1 VTAAGRAQAIED
13 DVTAHRIDTH
23 HHIYPPHYV
32 AKEEQRLRATTH
44 ALFAKVQAWTPRQA
58 VEAMDR
64 NGIATAVVSISAPGV
79 WFGDNAAARAL
90 ARACNEYA
98 ADMVRDFKGR
108 FGSFAI
114 LPLPD
119 VEGSLREIEHAF
131 DVLKADGVAL
141 MSNCNDKWPGDAAFA
156 PVFDELNRRKA
167 VAYFHPTAA
176 SFLENVIPGV
186 PPPTIEFPFDTTR
199 AIVSLLFGGT
209 LSRCPDIRFI
219 FSHGG
224 GALPMLAGRIVGL
237 VRNRKDLAERLPG
250 GVVQELRKLYLDVVG
265 VYSRPCFE
273 ATRDLVGTSQL
284 LFGTDFP
291 FWAPE
296 TAVTGVADL
305 KLEAGDTMAVERG
318 NALRLLPRLQ
328 T

>member
-1 VTAAGRAQAIED
+1 VTG
-13 DVTAHRIDTH
+13 HRIDTH
-23 HHIYPPHYV
+23 HHIYPAHYV
-32 AKEEQRLRATTH
+32 TSQEQRLRATTH
-44 ALFAKVQAWTPRQA
+44 ALFLKVQAWTPAQSI
-58 VEAMDR
+58 ETMDR
-64 NGIATAVVSISAPGV
+64 NGIATAIVSISSPGV
-79 WFGDNAAARAL
+79 WFGDDAAARAL
-90 ARACNEYA
+90 ARVCNEYA
-98 ADMVRDFKGR
+98 ANMVRDFKGR

-119 VEGSLREIEHAF
+119 VDGSLREIEYAF

-141 MSNCNDKWPGDAAFA
+141 MSNCNDKWPGDPTFA

-176 SFLENVIPGV
+176 SFLANVIPGV
-186 PPPTIEFPFDTTR
+186 PAPTIEFPFDTTR

-209 LSRCPDIRFI
+209 FSRCPDVRFI

-237 VRNRKDLAERLPG
+237 VRNRKDLAERLPN
-250 GVVQELRKLYLDVVG
+250 GVLHEFNRLYLDVVG
-265 VYSRPCFE
+265 VYSRSCFE
-273 ATRDLVGTSQL
+273 ATRELVGGSQL

-305 KLEAGDTMAVERG
+305 KLDAKDTAAVERD
-318 NALRLLPRLQ
+318 NALRLLPRLRA
-328 T
+328 